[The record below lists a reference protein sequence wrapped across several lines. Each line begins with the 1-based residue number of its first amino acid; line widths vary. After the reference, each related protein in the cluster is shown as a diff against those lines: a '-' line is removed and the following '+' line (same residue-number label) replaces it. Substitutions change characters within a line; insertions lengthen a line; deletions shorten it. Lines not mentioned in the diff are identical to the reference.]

1 MADIGFNLIEVIMKK
16 VGMVLL
22 MGLVSWGAWAD
33 EMDDLER
40 ILGTEADVKITLGAG
55 MLGIAKMFTKDD
67 KEAQAVLSGLK
78 DLSIN
83 VYELSDAVYV
93 VDVSDWMADNVKRL
107 AKNGVHEIVRVVEGD
122 ERVHILAK
130 VDGTLLSELS
140 IMVFEAGDEFVYIK
154 MDGDI
159 DVAKIR
165 EVTGSFDV
173 NINGLDALSMNL

>member
-1 MADIGFNLIEVIMKK
+1 M
-16 VGMVLL
+16 
-22 MGLVSWGAWAD
+22 
-33 EMDDLER
+33 MDNSLNSVPS
-40 ILGTEADVKITLGAG
+40 TF
-55 MLGIAKMFTKDD
+55 AKMCTRSSPSTTRTISCTPF
-67 KEAQAVLSGLK
+67 
-78 DLSIN
+78 
-83 VYELSDAVYV
+83 
-93 VDVSDWMADNVKRL
+93 L

>member
-1 MADIGFNLIEVIMKK
+1 MADIDFKLKEVTMKK
-16 VGMVLL
+16 VCMVMLL
-22 MGLVSWGAWAD
+22 GLASWGVWAD

-40 ILGTEADVKITLGAG
+40 ILGTEADVKITLGPG
-55 MLGIAKMFTKDD
+55 MLAIANMFTKDD
-67 KEAQAVLSGLK
+67 EEAQAVLSGLK

-83 VYELSDAVYV
+83 VYELSDAVDTL
-93 VDVSDWMADNVKRL
+93 DVSDWMADNVKRL

-159 DVAKIR
+159 DVAKIKQ
-165 EVTGSFDV
+165 VTGNFDV